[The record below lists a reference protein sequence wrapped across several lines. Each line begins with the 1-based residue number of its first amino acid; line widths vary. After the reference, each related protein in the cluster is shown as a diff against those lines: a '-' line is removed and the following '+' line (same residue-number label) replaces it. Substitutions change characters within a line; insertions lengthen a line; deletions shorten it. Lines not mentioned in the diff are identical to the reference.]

1 MKVGI
6 ITFHFPYNCGAV
18 LQCFALQ
25 TVLESMDYEAS
36 VINYRPWYHQNRY
49 TPLKNPVY
57 WGGRCFANPGKTI
70 VHRLYHGADGFL
82 RTVHSWRNYPEASK
96 KENKFRPFVKKY
108 LNETRVYRTLKGL
121 QKKPPVCGAYIAGS
135 DQLWNTAI
143 TDGGFD
149 GAYFLKFGSKDT
161 LRMTYSVGVD
171 LSKVASPEKKLTGY
185 LEGLDVISMR
195 EEKWAPVVEEAS
207 SGKLPVH
214 IDLDPTLLL
223 KAEEY
228 TEHLTQGLPVESE
241 PYILTYTMGGETQK
255 QIYNAAK
262 MLSEKLKMRVIDV
275 SGDPGF
281 MNRKVKDN
289 RLCGPDEFVQYIKNA
304 SYVVT
309 NSFHG
314 TVFSILFQK
323 KFVTIPHAV
332 TGNRV
337 TELLDKLGLSERYF
351 KLTQDAVDAV
361 TNEIAYD
368 GVMEK
373 LEELRGESRKFLQE
387 SLRHAKQ

>member
-25 TVLESMDYEAS
+25 TVLESMDHEVS

-70 VHRLYHGADGFL
+70 IHRLYHGADGFL
-82 RTVHSWRNYPEASK
+82 RTVHSWKNYPEASK
-96 KENKFRPFVKKY
+96 KEKKFRPFVKKY
-108 LNETRVYRTLKGL
+108 LNETKVYRTLKDL
-121 QKKPPVCGAYIAGS
+121 QKTPPVCGAYIAGS

-143 TDGGFD
+143 TNGGFD

-171 LSKVASPEKKLTGY
+171 FSKITNPEKTLMEY
-185 LEGLDVISMR
+185 LQGLDVISMR
-195 EEKWAPVVEEAS
+195 EEKWRPVVEKATA
-207 SGKLPVH
+207 GKIPIH

-223 KAEEY
+223 KAEDY
-228 TEHLTQGLPVESE
+228 TNRLTQELPVESE

-262 MLSEKLKMRVIDV
+262 ILSEKLKIRVIDI

-281 MNRKVKDN
+281 MNRKVEDN

-314 TVFSILFQK
+314 TVFSVLFQK

-361 TNEIAYD
+361 TNEIEYD

-373 LEELRGESRKFLQE
+373 LEMLREESREFLKE
-387 SLRHAKQ
+387 SLTHVKH

>member
-1 MKVGI
+1 M
-6 ITFHFPYNCGAV
+6 
-18 LQCFALQ
+18 
-25 TVLESMDYEAS
+25 
-36 VINYRPWYHQNRY
+36 
-49 TPLKNPVY
+49 
-57 WGGRCFANPGKTI
+57 
-70 VHRLYHGADGFL
+70 
-82 RTVHSWRNYPEASK
+82 
-96 KENKFRPFVKKY
+96 
-108 LNETRVYRTLKGL
+108 
-121 QKKPPVCGAYIAGS
+121 
-135 DQLWNTAI
+135 
-143 TDGGFD
+143 
-149 GAYFLKFGSKDT
+149 
-161 LRMTYSVGVD
+161 
-171 LSKVASPEKKLTGY
+171 
-185 LEGLDVISMR
+185 
-195 EEKWAPVVEEAS
+195 
-207 SGKLPVH
+207 
-214 IDLDPTLLL
+214 
-223 KAEEY
+223 
-228 TEHLTQGLPVESE
+228 
-241 PYILTYTMGGETQK
+241 TYTMGGETQK

-281 MNRKVKDN
+281 MNRKVKD

-368 GVMEK
+368 GVVEK